1 MQVKFT
7 VLGEPQ
13 GKGRPRFARQ
23 GNFVRTRTP
32 EQTVIYENLIKTEYR
47 SQCGDKMFPEKEPI
61 SITVYAFFEIPKSVS
76 KKKAAA
82 MLSGE
87 IRPTKKPDYD
97 NIGKVVSDSL
107 NKIAF
112 YDDAQVVDG
121 LVRKFHSETP
131 GILVVIQSVD
141 YNENLAEKVLNLWSK
156 EKGKHYQPG
165 CGGR

>member
-13 GKGRPRFARQ
+13 GKGRPKFARH
-23 GNFVRTRTP
+23 GNFVTTRTP
-32 EQTVIYENLIKTEYR
+32 DKTVLYENLIKTEYR
-47 SQCGDKMFPEKEPI
+47 RQCGDTMFPEKEPI

-107 NKIAF
+107 NKVA
-112 YDDAQVVDG
+112 YHDDAQVVDG
-121 LVRKFHSETP
+121 LVRKFYSETP
-131 GILVVIQSVD
+131 GILVVLQSVE
-141 YNENLAEKVLNLWSK
+141 YNNSLVEKVRALWHK
-156 EKGKHYQPG
+156 AKNKIYQSA

>member
-13 GKGRPRFARQ
+13 GKGRPRFARI
-23 GNFVRTRTP
+23 GNHVQTRTP
-32 EQTVIYENLIKTEYR
+32 EQTVLYENLIKTEYR
-47 SQCGDKMFPEKEPI
+47 RQCGDFMFPEKKPI

-107 NKIAF
+107 NKVAF

-121 LVRKFHSETP
+121 LVRKFYSETP
-131 GILVVIQSVD
+131 GILVVIQSVE
-141 YNENLAEKVLNLWSK
+141 YNKNLVEKVISLWK
-156 EKGKHYQPG
+156 KTKAKLYQFG
-165 CGGR
+165 SGGR